1 MSKVL
6 LIGIDGMDHG
16 YVRENLDSLPNM
28 RRLSDAGSLEVLPSV
43 FPPDS
48 IPAWITIYTGE
59 SPADHGV
66 VDTID
71 YLKKDYKSFA
81 IDTSA
86 FSGKSF
92 WDRAGEAG
100 KKVCVVNPFLA
111 YPVWPV
117 NGTMVSGPVFLTG
130 ENQAYPES
138 TLEKYPDCPPLG
150 GIADFPTK
158 GRFDEFVAN
167 SAAETGKVADYGY
180 KLLTGEPW
188 DLFFISF
195 FTLDRIQHF
204 LWRYC
209 DEKDPTWPGA
219 SDLQGSILDHYRM
232 FDEIIGRY
240 AAALEPTDRLVVIS
254 DHGHGMRCTKTL
266 NLNEFLRRKGYL
278 RTDADRF
285 PFLSRKFWVET
296 AKNLVISSL
305 YTIGKED
312 WLYKITKFV
321 PNRQKLKTGAHV
333 IDKGD
338 SLASVPKFD
347 GTGPFGG
354 IDVNAPDPKK
364 YEEVRTAILADL
376 EQLNQQYE
384 GKLFRWFDRRER
396 VQGHTNRYQYP
407 DIIFELEPEYGVNW
421 SLFVPLIARNYFHR
435 RLSGGHRPGGV
446 LLTNGELP
454 SRPASVADVSEL
466 VLNLLEIDG

>member
-1 MSKVL
+1 MSRVL
-6 LIGIDGMDHG
+6 LIGVDGMDFDF
-16 YVRENLDSLPNM
+16 VRANLDHLPNM
-28 RRLSDAGSLEVLPSV
+28 RQLSESGSLDVLPSV

-48 IPAWITIYTGE
+48 IPAWVTIYTGL
-59 SPADHGV
+59 SPSEHGI

-86 FSGKSF
+86 FKDKTF
-92 WDRAGEAG
+92 WDNAGRAG
-100 KKVCVVNPFLA
+100 KRVVVVNPFLA

-117 NGTMVSGPVFLTG
+117 NGVMVSGPVFLTG

-138 TLEKYPDCPPLG
+138 TMEQYPDCPPLG
-150 GIADFPTK
+150 GIADFPEK
-158 GRFDEFVAN
+158 GRFHDFVAN
-167 SAAETGKVADYGY
+167 SGKETARVADYGY
-180 KLLTGEPW
+180 KLLTGEDW

-209 DEKDPTWPGA
+209 DEEDPTFPGA
-219 SDLQGSILDHYRM
+219 NHLQGAILDHYRQ

-240 AAALEPTDRLVVIS
+240 AATLGPSDRLVVIS

-266 NLNEFLRRKGYL
+266 NLNEYLRRKGYL
-278 RTDADRF
+278 KTDANRF

-296 AKNLVISSL
+296 AKNLVIASL
-305 YTIGKED
+305 YSIGKED

-338 SLASVPKFD
+338 SVASVPKFD

-354 IDVNAPDPKK
+354 IDVNAPDPER
-364 YEEVRTAILADL
+364 YEEIRAAILTDL
-376 EQLNQQYE
+376 EELDRRHK

-396 VQGHTNRYQYP
+396 IQGDTSQYEYP

-446 LLTNGELP
+446 LLTNGEL
-454 SRPASVADVSEL
+454 SYRPDSVADVSDM
-466 VLNLLEIDG
+466 VLTLLEDD